1 MKNYEVTAAFI
12 SFGIG
17 IVLKLSESQADI
29 RSASLRRK
37 KNDLFEVIEPVQFKQ
52 GEKISADPAQLSKSL
67 LERLSEISDKKPEGN
82 KPEVP
87 TEYPCIQHVSFGKY
101 NVYDADKNL
110 LTPKPIKKDE
120 AEKIF
125 AELSQKNEPNDNA
138 NEDKKT
144 NATKQSENG
153 ANNDA

>member
-1 MKNYEVTAAFI
+1 MKNYEVIAAFI

-29 RSASLRRK
+29 RSQSLRRK

-52 GEKISADPAQLSKSL
+52 GEKISADPAQLTKSI
-67 LERLSEISDKKPEGN
+67 LERLSEISDKKSEGS
-82 KPEVP
+82 KPETP
-87 TEYPCIQHVSFGKY
+87 AEYPCIQHVSFGKY
-101 NVYDADKNL
+101 NVYDAEKNL

-125 AELSQKNEPNDNA
+125 AELSKKTEPDDNA
-138 NEDKKT
+138 SEDEKNSEK
-144 NATKQSENG
+144 KQSENS
-153 ANNDA
+153 ANHDS